1 VPTDSN
7 SIAERAVAVFTQH
20 SAPAEPKGWG
30 VGSDAVIGSGLA
42 REPEA
47 AESAATLELA
57 HRFQAALFDAGL
69 AWLHGPAE
77 YGGAE
82 LDRAE
87 IAEYRRIAARFEPV
101 DTSVFMIGQRIVAPA
116 ILAFG
121 STEQKER
128 YLRGLFRGEI
138 VGCQLFSEPD
148 AGSDLASLR
157 CRAVRTDGGWL
168 ITGQKVWSSGAHHA
182 DVGELLV
189 RTDDDLT
196 LRNRGLTMFL
206 IDMAAPEVTVKPLRQ
221 MNGNSHFNEVFVDN
235 LFVTDEAILGELGG
249 GWAVANASLSS
260 ERDLEPDDAGLFLDL
275 IDRLLELAD
284 VLGPQP
290 DSVRQDLARAV
301 SRERIAGWMRQTLE
315 RADPAVAAASA
326 SLLKLYEA
334 QSVWDIAQIAAAILG
349 PMITADDGEWGHY
362 AWSDLVLGAHSQRI
376 AGGTDEIQ
384 RNIVGERALGLPRE
398 PRP

>member
-1 VPTDSN
+1 
-7 SIAERAVAVFTQH
+7 VFAQF
-20 SAPAEPKGWG
+20 SAPAKPKGWG

-42 REPEA
+42 REPG
-47 AESAATLELA
+47 AEESKATLERA

-69 AWLHGPAE
+69 AWLHGPVE
-77 YGGAE
+77 YGGAG
-82 LDRAE
+82 LDRTE
-87 IAEYRRIAARFEPV
+87 IAEYRRVVAEFEPI

-121 STEQKER
+121 STDQKER

-138 VGCQLFSEPD
+138 IGCQLFSEPD

-189 RTDDDLT
+189 RTDDDPE
-196 LRNRGLTMFL
+196 LRHRGLTMFL

-221 MNGNSHFNEVFVDN
+221 MNGNSHFNEVFIDN
-235 LFVTDEAILGELGG
+235 LFVTDDAMLGELGG

-260 ERDLEPDDAGLFLDL
+260 ERDLDSDDAGLFLDL
-275 IDRLLELAD
+275 IERLVELAQ

-290 DSVRQDLARAV
+290 DPVRHDIARAI
-301 SRERIAGWMRQTLE
+301 SRERIAGWMRQSLE
-315 RADPAVAAASA
+315 ESDPGVAAVSA
-326 SLLKLYEA
+326 SILKLYEA
-334 QSVWDIAQIAAAILG
+334 QSVWQVAQTAAAILG
-349 PMITADDGEWGHY
+349 PLITADDGEWGHY

-384 RNIVGERALGLPRE
+384 RNIIGERALGLPRE